1 MVVWALEDIAVE
13 FTEEPEDTLVF
24 VRFLTPDGE
33 IQRFRPGIEKIIR
46 RRAVPVVPAALC
58 RLWGS
63 WFSRRKTGGIKK
75 IPGRLFARVP
85 VYFGEPVPPSEVTAE
100 KLELLV
106 RTLRGAMR

>member
-1 MVVWALEDIAVE
+1 MDEAFEKVDAELAAGNIVCI
-13 FTEEPEDTLVF
+13 FPEGGITG
-24 VRFLTPDGE
+24 DGE

-46 RRAVPVVPAALC
+46 RRAVPVVPASLG

-63 WFSRRKTGGIKK
+63 WFSRRKTGAIRI

-85 VYFGEPVPPSEVTAE
+85 VCFGPAIPPSEVTAE

-106 RTLRGAMR
+106 RTLRGDLR

>member
-1 MVVWALEDIAVE
+1 
-13 FTEEPEDTLVF
+13 
-24 VRFLTPDGE
+24 
-33 IQRFRPGIEKIIR
+33 
-46 RRAVPVVPAALC
+46 VVPAALG

-106 RTLRGAMR
+106 RTLRGDMR